1 MSHNQTRA
9 ALPSEPRRSLRA
21 DFTAYTI
28 RHAAVAKRRASAK
41 QQFITFLKE
50 PFSMNSLRLLRTVPG
65 AAMALVV
72 IATGG
77 AGAYALS
84 NWFNGDVRVGQQSS
98 VFSVDLSQCKGSLPP
113 GVSSADRSKV
123 QFKILSDPHISAE
136 QLQHQLL
143 AQCEYDA
150 IVDFYRQNPVTKYAS
165 LHTGSIKSI
174 DGNSGVTF
182 EYNWGGK
189 VNQKTLTLASG
200 ATIYA
205 QGTTT
210 QVQDLHVGDKVV
222 FVTSAQAYI
231 QEGTDPLSLVD
242 EVQSIF
248 RTQYDTSEAPGAS
261 KKGFYEDNHIM
272 PLDWYN
278 QIHK

>member
-1 MSHNQTRA
+1 MSHNQKRA
-9 ALPSEPRRSLRA
+9 ALPSEPRRTLRA

-28 RHAAVAKRRASAK
+28 RHAAAAKRRAGEK
-41 QQFITFLKE
+41 QQFVTFLKE
-50 PFSMNSLRLLRTVPG
+50 PFSMNSLKLLRTLPG

-72 IATGG
+72 IATGS

-84 NWFNGDVRVGQQSS
+84 NWFNGDVHVGQQAS
-98 VFSVDLSQCKGSLPP
+98 VFSVDLSQCKGALPP
-113 GVSSADRSKV
+113 GVDSPDRSKV

-143 AQCEYDA
+143 VQCEYDA
-150 IVDFYRQNPVTKYAS
+150 VVDFYRQNPVTKDAS
-165 LHTGSIKSI
+165 LHIGSLKAI
-174 DGNSGVTF
+174 DGNVSMIF

-189 VNQKTLTLASG
+189 MSQKTLRLASS

-205 QGTTT
+205 QGVAA

-222 FVTSAQAYI
+222 FATSPQAYI
-231 QEGTDPLSLVD
+231 QEGTDPLSSVD

-248 RTQYDTSEAPGAS
+248 RTQYDTSETPGAS